1 MPSATVPVLSTPPTL
16 FLTMPAGVRPLMV
29 RPAKL
34 GDELLAISWIVLTAP
49 LLVVKLVELKLAIPL
64 TAVVASSMVITPKL
78 PVELATVRAPTRVLT
93 LVTPL
98 PPAAK
103 PQLLV
108 LRQTVPL
115 ASGRVMVL
123 LASGVAKPRVEV
135 KLAVVEDRVVEPL
148 PCKVKFW
155 VAAPIVRAPPGVMAR
170 VPVLC
175 SSGVVTLVEKVGL
188 LAMVSWPR
196 PDRLRLPLAPTARVP
211 LELGTVMVLLAVRVA
226 WEKVLVKPS
235 AVPSRNL
242 ITPVLPP
249 ALPTVRPVPP

>member
-1 MPSATVPVLSTPPTL
+1 MDVPVDKTPPTL
-16 FLTMPAGVRPLMV
+16 FLTIPAGVRPDMV

-34 GDELLAISWIVLTAP
+34 GDDAAAMSWIVLTAP
-49 LLVVKLVELKLAIPL
+49 MLVVKLVGLKLAMPL
-64 TAVVASSMVITPKL
+64 AAVVASSMVITPKL
-78 PVELATVRAPTRVLT
+78 PVELATLRAPVRVLT

-103 PQLLV
+103 PQLLAGAP
-108 LRQTVPL
+108 RQTVPL

-135 KLAVVEDRVVEPL
+135 KLPVVDDRVVEPL
-148 PCKVKFW
+148 PCKVRFW

-175 SSGVVTLVEKVGL
+175 SSGVVTLVVKVGL

-211 LELGTVMVLLAVRVA
+211 LELGIVIVLLDDRVA
-226 WEKVLVKPS
+226 WEKVLLKPD